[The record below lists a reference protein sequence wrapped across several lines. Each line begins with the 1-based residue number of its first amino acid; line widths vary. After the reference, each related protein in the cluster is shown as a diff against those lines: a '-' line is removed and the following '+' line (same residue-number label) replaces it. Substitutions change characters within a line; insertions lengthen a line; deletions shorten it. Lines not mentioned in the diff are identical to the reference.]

1 MEYILKTTK
10 AFKKDFKRCQKQGL
24 PMEKLRS
31 AMETLKH
38 NGSLPSSFRPHQLH
52 GDRKGQWECHIQ
64 SDWLLVWEQN
74 DTELILL
81 MLNTGTHSELFD
93 KKKQEIITLNK
104 TR

>member
-10 AFKKDFKRCQKQGL
+10 AFKNDFKRCQKQGL

>member
-1 MEYILKTTK
+1 MPK
-10 AFKKDFKRCQKQGL
+10 ARPPDGEIAL
-24 PMEKLRS
+24 S
-31 AMETLKH
+31 YGTLKH

-64 SDWLLVWEQN
+64 SNWLLVWEQN

>member
-10 AFKKDFKRCQKQGL
+10 AF
-24 PMEKLRS
+24 M
-31 AMETLKH
+31 
-38 NGSLPSSFRPHQLH
+38 
-52 GDRKGQWECHIQ
+52 
-64 SDWLLVWEQN
+64 
-74 DTELILL
+74 